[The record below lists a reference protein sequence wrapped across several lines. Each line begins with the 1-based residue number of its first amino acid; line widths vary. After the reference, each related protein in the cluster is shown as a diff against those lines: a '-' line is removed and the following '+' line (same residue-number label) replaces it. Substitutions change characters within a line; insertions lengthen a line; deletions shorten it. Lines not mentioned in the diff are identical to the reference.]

1 MALQCGIIGLPNAG
15 KSTIFNALTAS
26 QVPAESYPFCTIDP
40 NVGVVAV
47 PDERLEQL
55 ARIYQPGKVTPAT
68 VEFVDIAGLVRGA
81 SKGEGLGNQFLAHIR
96 EVDALIHVVRCFE
109 DPDISHVEG
118 RLDPVRDAGIVETEL
133 LLKDLETVEHRLARV
148 KKPAATGDSEARE
161 ELAALEKVRQELNEG
176 RLACTIGLPDE
187 ELALI
192 RPLFLLTLKPI
203 LYVANVG
210 EEELG
215 LEQPR
220 RSLHGESR
228 SPQVQALFDF
238 AARENN
244 RAIRLCGQLEQEIAL
259 LEESEREA
267 FVEEYHLRE
276 AGLAKLI
283 HAAYDLLDYQTFFTC
298 NPNEARA
305 WTFHRGATAWDAAG
319 MVHTDFQRGFI
330 KAEVF
335 PYDELLRLGS
345 EKALKEAGLAGL
357 EGKDYRVRDG
367 DVIYFKFS
375 V

>member
-40 NVGVVAV
+40 NVGVVPV

-55 ARIYQPGKVTPAT
+55 AHIYQPGKVTPAT

-118 RLDPVRDAGIVETEL
+118 SIDPVRDAGTVETEL
-133 LLKDLETVEHRLARV
+133 LLRDLETVEKRLPRA
-148 KKPAATGDSEARE
+148 KKPAASGDQEARE
-161 ELAALEKVRQELNEG
+161 ELAALEKVRQGLDGG
-176 RLACTIGLPDE
+176 RIACTMDLSDE

-192 RPLFLLTLKPI
+192 RPSFLLTLKPI

-210 EEELG
+210 EEEMER
-215 LEQPR
+215 EQ
-220 RSLHGESR
+220 R

-238 AARENN
+238 AARESG

-259 LEESEREA
+259 LDESEREA

-276 AGLAKLI
+276 VGLNKLI
-283 HAAYDLLDYQTFFTC
+283 RAAYDLLDYRTFFTC

-305 WTFHRGATAWDAAG
+305 WMFHAGTTAYEAAG
-319 MVHTDFQRGFI
+319 MVHSDFQRGFI

-335 PYDELLRLGS
+335 HYDELVSLGS
-345 EKALKEAGLAGL
+345 EKALKEAGRAGL

-367 DVIYFKFS
+367 DVVYFKFS

>member
-40 NVGVVAV
+40 NVGVVPM

-55 ARIYQPGKVTPAT
+55 ARIYQPAKVTPAT

-96 EVDALIHVVRCFE
+96 KVDAMIHVVRCFE

-118 RLDPVRDAGIVETEL
+118 SIDPVRDAGIVEMEL
-133 LLKDLETVEHRLARV
+133 LLKDLESIEKRLARV
-148 KKPAATGDSEARE
+148 KKPAVSGDRIAAE
-161 ELAALEKVRQELNEG
+161 ELAALQKVQQGLDSGHLASTMDLSKAEG
-176 RLACTIGLPDE
+176 N
-187 ELALI
+187 LI
-192 RPLFLLTLKPI
+192 RPLFLLTCKPI

-210 EEELG
+210 EAEMERG
-215 LEQPR
+215 D
-220 RSLHGESR
+220 R
-228 SPQVQALFDF
+228 SPQIQALFDF

-259 LEESEREA
+259 LDDPEKAA
-267 FVEEYHLRE
+267 FVEEYHLGE
-276 AGLAKLI
+276 AGLTKLI
-283 HAAYDLLDYQTFFTC
+283 HAAYDLLQYQTFFTC

-319 MVHTDFQRGFI
+319 TVHTDFQKGFI

-335 PYDELLRLGS
+335 HYDDLVRLGS
-345 EKALKEAGLAGL
+345 EKAVKEAGVAGL
-357 EGKDYRVRDG
+357 EGKDYQLRDG
-367 DVIYFKFS
+367 DVIYFKFTG
-375 V
+375 

>member
-1 MALQCGIIGLPNAG
+1 MSLQCGIIGLPNAG

-40 NVGVVAV
+40 NVGVVPV

-68 VEFVDIAGLVRGA
+68 VKFLDIAGLVRGA

-109 DPDISHVEG
+109 DPDVSHVEG
-118 RLDPVRDAGIVETEL
+118 SLDPVKDAGTIETEL
-133 LLKDLETVEHRLARV
+133 LLKDLETLEKRLARI
-148 KKPAATGDSEARE
+148 KKLAASGDSEARE

-176 RLACTIGLPDE
+176 RLACALDLSDE
-187 ELALI
+187 ELALL
-192 RPLFLLTLKPI
+192 RSLFLLTLKPI

-210 EEELG
+210 EGEMEQEE
-215 LEQPR
+215 
-220 RSLHGESR
+220 R

-238 AARENN
+238 ATRENN
-244 RAIRLCGQLEQEIAL
+244 RAIRLCGKLEQEITL
-259 LEESEREA
+259 LGESEREA

-276 AGLAKLI
+276 AGLTKLI
-283 HAAYDLLDYQTFFTC
+283 HAAYGLLDYQTFFTC

-305 WTFHRGATAWDAAG
+305 WTFHQGATAWDAAG

-335 PYDELLRLGS
+335 HYDELLRLGS

-357 EGKDYRVRDG
+357 EGKDYRIRDG
-367 DVIYFKFS
+367 DVIYFKS
-375 V
+375 ST

>member
-55 ARIYQPGKVTPAT
+55 ARIYRPGKVTPAT

-109 DPDISHVEG
+109 DPDISHAEG
-118 RLDPVRDAGIVETEL
+118 SLDPVRDAGIVETEL
-133 LLKDLETVEHRLARV
+133 LLKDLETIKKRLSRV
-148 KKPAATGDSEARE
+148 KKPAASGGQEARE
-161 ELAALEKVRQELNEG
+161 ELAALEKVQQGMNEG
-176 RLACTIGLPDE
+176 RTASAIDLAPGE
-187 ELALI
+187 QALI

-210 EEELG
+210 EAEMEQEE
-215 LEQPR
+215 
-220 RSLHGESR
+220 RSIQIR
-228 SPQVQALFDF
+228 ALFDF
-238 AARENN
+238 AAREGN

-259 LEESEREA
+259 LDEAEREA

-283 HAAYDLLDYQTFFTC
+283 HAAYDLLGYHTFFTC

-305 WTFHRGATAWDAAG
+305 WTFHAGVTAYEAAG
-319 MVHTDFQRGFI
+319 MVHSDFQRGFI

-335 PYDELLRLGS
+335 HFDELVRLGS

-357 EGKDYRVRDG
+357 EGKEYQIRDG

-375 V
+375 S

>member
-40 NVGVVAV
+40 NVGVVPV
-47 PDERLEQL
+47 PDERLEKL

-109 DPDISHVEG
+109 DPDISHIEG
-118 RLDPVRDAGIVETEL
+118 SLDPLRDAGTVETEL
-133 LLKDLETVEHRLARV
+133 LLKDLETVEQRLARV

-161 ELAALEKVRQELNEG
+161 ELAALEKVRQGLNEEN
-176 RLACTIGLPDE
+176 LACAMVLSNE

-215 LEQPR
+215 LEQ
-220 RSLHGESR
+220 R
-228 SPQVQALFDF
+228 SPPVQALFDF

-283 HAAYDLLDYQTFFTC
+283 HAAYDLLDYRTFFTC

-357 EGKDYRVRDG
+357 EGKDYRMRDG
-367 DVIYFKFS
+367 DVMYFKHS
-375 V
+375 T

>member
-1 MALQCGIIGLPNAG
+1 MSLQCGIIGLPNAG

-26 QVPAESYPFCTIDP
+26 RVPAESYPFCTIDP
-40 NVGVVAV
+40 NVGVVPV

-81 SKGEGLGNQFLAHIR
+81 SKGEGLGNQFLGHIR
-96 EVDALIHVVRCFE
+96 EVDALVHVVRCFE

-118 RLDPVRDAGIVETEL
+118 HLDPVRDAGTVETEL
-133 LLKDLETVEHRLARV
+133 LLKDLETVEQRLARV

-176 RLACTIGLPDE
+176 RLACTMGLPDE

-192 RPLFLLTLKPI
+192 RSLFLLTLKPI

-210 EEELG
+210 EEEQEH
-215 LEQPR
+215 EQ
-220 RSLHGESR
+220 R

-238 AARENN
+238 AAKENN
-244 RAIRLCGQLEQEIAL
+244 RAIRLCGQLEQEIVL

-283 HAAYDLLDYQTFFTC
+283 HAAYGMLNYQTFFTC

-305 WTFHRGATAWDAAG
+305 WTFHQGATAWDAAG

-335 PYDELLRLGS
+335 PYDDLVCLSS

-367 DVIYFKFS
+367 DVMYFKFGT
-375 V
+375 